1 MAYIA
6 DATNVATPADSDQA
20 RYAAAELRAIK
31 ARIIAAKGEAVAVAD
46 AAQADADTA
55 QAAADAAQSTADGA
69 VTDAAA
75 AQGTADTALANAA
88 TAQGTADAALAAV
101 AALQLKKFQYIYNGG
116 GGYSWTVPAGVT
128 TALFILQS
136 GSTGR
141 GRGGQK
147 YAGGGYLSHYEL
159 INPDLH
165 DVRIVRLSGLVAGQV
180 VSLVIGHGESIY
192 DPMITD
198 FYNGFLVTAAPAEPT
213 TLTSPIGT
221 VYRTGAPINEL
232 ANLQRVAGG
241 SALDVFRNTNR
252 RTDGRCYCANF
263 NFVAGARESHGTL
276 YSGDAGSVT
285 ILY

>member
-1 MAYIA
+1 MAYTPNPEDV
-6 DATNVATPADSDQA
+6 DAPASSVALST
-20 RYAAAELRAIK
+20 AAAEFRALKQYIK
-31 ARIIAAKGEAVAVAD
+31 TTK
-46 AAQADADTA
+46 TA
-55 QAAADAAQSTADGA
+55 QAAATVAAQSDADAAQSTADGA
-69 VTDAAA
+69 VSDAAA
-75 AQGTADTALANAA
+75 AQSTANTALANAA
-88 TAQGTADAALAAV
+88 TAQGTADAAAAAV
-101 AALQLKKFQYIYNGG
+101 AALQIKKFQYIYNGG

-141 GRGGQK
+141 GSGGQK
-147 YAGGGYLSHYEL
+147 YVGGGYLSHYEL

-165 DVRIVRLSGLVAGQV
+165 DVRIVRLSDLVAGQV
-180 VSLVIGHGESIY
+180 VSLVIGRGESIY

-198 FYNGFLVTAAPAEPT
+198 YYNGFLVTYTPAEPT

-232 ANLQRVAGG
+232 ANLQLVAGG
-241 SALDVFRNTNR
+241 SALDVFRNTGR

-263 NFVAGARESHGTL
+263 NYVAAARESHGTL